1 MRRSTRLIIS
11 SISTVGNYEYGFFW
25 KLMLDGQIECEVQ
38 ATGIISTS
46 VSRAIIAGTW
56 VAFFQR
62 VPAMIVRPGTVQG
75 MRNNGWSDEAIEHID
90 AVQQQVGLTL

>member
-1 MRRSTRLIIS
+1 MTLVADSDGRPLLRTEGGKYHSQVDMRRSTRLIIS

-56 VAFFQR
+56 VAFFQ
-62 VPAMIVRPGTVQG
+62 
-75 MRNNGWSDEAIEHID
+75 EC
-90 AVQQQVGLTL
+90 QQ

>member
-1 MRRSTRLIIS
+1 MQRSAWAVTLVADSNGRPLLRTEGGKYHSQVDMRRSTRLIIS

-56 VAFFQR
+56 VAFFQ
-62 VPAMIVRPGTVQG
+62 
-75 MRNNGWSDEAIEHID
+75 EC
-90 AVQQQVGLTL
+90 QQ